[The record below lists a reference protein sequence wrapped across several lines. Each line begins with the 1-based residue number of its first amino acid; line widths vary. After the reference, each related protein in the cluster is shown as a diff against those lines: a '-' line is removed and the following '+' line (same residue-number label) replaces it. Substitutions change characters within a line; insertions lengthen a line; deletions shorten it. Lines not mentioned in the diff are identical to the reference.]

1 MAAPGVAQAVASQF
15 TDSAPAIPAGL
26 GAVPFRQLRRQLIV
40 SHMSTL
46 PVTTRHSGPRLAAL
60 IVALATI
67 ITAGC
72 ASGKAAERVPA
83 GGLEK
88 TNLTIA
94 AVPTASSA
102 GLYVAQSRGLF
113 RREGLNV
120 KIVKIS
126 AGANVTADLL
136 NGSLDV
142 VNGAYAGFVHAQ
154 VHGAGRFHI
163 LADGYA
169 GAPNVDEVV
178 VLPSAGIS
186 SVKQLAGK
194 TIAVNALGSI
204 AQLLVSSALS
214 SQGVSPSSVHFVAMG
229 FPAMPTAL
237 QKHRIDAAY
246 LPEPYLSQAEEQTGG
261 EELLDINSGATQDF
275 PINGFA
281 ATVQWC
287 QKYPKTAAA
296 VARALDEGQA
306 MADSNR
312 EVVQRALLH
321 YTTISKQIA
330 AVMALGEF
338 PATVNTVHLQRV
350 PDLMHSFGLLKQNF
364 NIGAMT
370 KPVGS

>member
-1 MAAPGVAQAVASQF
+1 
-15 TDSAPAIPAGL
+15 
-26 GAVPFRQLRRQLIV
+26 
-40 SHMSTL
+40 MSTL
-46 PVTTRHSGPRLAAL
+46 PVTRRHSGRRLAAL
-60 IVALATI
+60 IVALAAIT
-67 ITAGC
+67 TAGC
-72 ASGKAAERVPA
+72 ASGKAAETTSS

-102 GLYVAQSRGLF
+102 GLYVAQSDGLF
-113 RREGLNV
+113 RQAGLHV
-120 KIVKIS
+120 KIVQIS
-126 AGANVTADLL
+126 AGADVTPDLL

-142 VNGAYAGFVHAQ
+142 VNGAYAGFIQAQ
-154 VHGAGRFHI
+154 VHGAGKFHI

-169 GAPNVDEVV
+169 GAPHVDEVV
-178 VLPSAGIS
+178 VEPNSGITSAR
-186 SVKQLAGK
+186 QLVGK
-194 TIAVNALGSI
+194 TVAVNALGSV

-214 SQGVSPSSVHFVAMG
+214 AQGVSPASVHFVAMG

-237 QKHRIDAAY
+237 QRHRIDAAY
-246 LPEPYLSQAEEQTGG
+246 LPEPFLSQAEEQTGG
-261 EELLDINSGATQDF
+261 EELLDVNSGATQDF
-275 PINGFA
+275 PIDGFA

-296 VARALDEGQA
+296 VARALDQGEA
-306 MADSNR
+306 IADSNR
-312 EVVQRALLH
+312 TAVQQSLVH

-330 AVMALGEF
+330 SIMALGAF

-364 NIGAMT
+364 NMSVMT

>member
-1 MAAPGVAQAVASQF
+1 
-15 TDSAPAIPAGL
+15 
-26 GAVPFRQLRRQLIV
+26 
-40 SHMSTL
+40 MSKL
-46 PVTTRHSGPRLAAL
+46 PVITRHSGPRLAAL
-60 IVALATI
+60 IVALAAI

-72 ASGKAAERVPA
+72 ASGNAAEQGPA

-88 TNLTIA
+88 TSLTIA

-120 KIVKIS
+120 KIVRIS
-126 AGANVTADLL
+126 AGADVTPDLL

-142 VNGAYAGFVHAQ
+142 VNGAYAGFIQAQ
-154 VHGAGRFHI
+154 VHGAGKFHI

-169 GAPNVDEVV
+169 GAPHVAEVV
-178 VLPSAGIS
+178 VLPDSGIS
-186 SVKQLAGK
+186 TVKQLAGK

-214 SQGVSPSSVHFVAMG
+214 AQGESPSSVHFVAMG

-237 QKHRIDAAY
+237 RRHRIDAAY

-312 EVVQRALLH
+312 TMVQKALLH

-330 AVMALGEF
+330 AIMALGEF
-338 PATVNTVHLQRV
+338 PATVDTVHLQRV
-350 PDLMHSFGLLKQNF
+350 PDLMHSFGLLKQSF
-364 NIGAMT
+364 NIDVMT

>member
-1 MAAPGVAQAVASQF
+1 
-15 TDSAPAIPAGL
+15 
-26 GAVPFRQLRRQLIV
+26 
-40 SHMSTL
+40 MSKL
-46 PVTTRHSGPRLAAL
+46 PVTTRHRGPRLAAL
-60 IVALATI
+60 VVALAAI

-72 ASGKAAERVPA
+72 ASGNAAEKVST

-102 GLYVAQSRGLF
+102 GLYVAQNRGLF
-113 RREGLNV
+113 RQEGLNV
-120 KIVKIS
+120 KIVRIS
-126 AGANVTADLL
+126 AGANVTPDLL

-142 VNGAYAGFVHAQ
+142 VNGAYAGFIQAQ
-154 VHGAGRFHI
+154 VHGAGKFHI

-169 GAPNVDEVV
+169 GAPHVDEVV
-178 VLPSAGIS
+178 VLPSSGITS
-186 SVKQLAGK
+186 ARQLAGK
-194 TIAVNALGSI
+194 TIAVNALGSV

-214 SQGVSPSSVHFVAMG
+214 AQGVSPSSVHFVAMG
-229 FPAMPTAL
+229 FPAMPAAL

-246 LPEPYLSQAEEQTGG
+246 LVEPYLSQAEEQTGG
-261 EELLDINSGATQDF
+261 EELLDVNSGATQDF

-306 MADSNR
+306 MAAANR
-312 EVVQRALLH
+312 TVVQTALLH

-330 AVMALGEF
+330 AVMALGAF
-338 PATVNTVHLQRV
+338 PATVNSVHLQRV
-350 PDLMHSFGLLKQNF
+350 PDLMHSFGVLKQNF
-364 NIGAMT
+364 NINVMT